1 MERSNTPQRRR
12 RSAYQRNRRSQGLML
27 ACLLLAM
34 ILCFNIVSLLTP
46 DKEYSEQENRKLAT
60 APRLT
65 WTGLT
70 EGSYFSDVESYVA
83 DQFAARD
90 FWIALQ
96 LRFARFI
103 GAKEANGVL
112 LCEDGYLMEA
122 PAAPNEIA
130 LQRNLSAIDTFAATH
145 SDANV
150 VMTVVPNAT
159 CVLADKLPANLPVRD
174 QKQDI
179 QNIANGLNN
188 VNFVDVTAALQVHA
202 QEEIFYRTDHHWTT
216 LGASYAFEAMASALG
231 INAAGMAYEVYPVST
246 TFEGTLASRSGC
258 HEIRDTVEIWAPKT
272 DIEYYVTYED
282 SAETTCSIYASEALE
297 QKDHYTVFFG
307 GNHPRIDITTTAE
320 TGKCLL
326 LFKDSYANCFVQ
338 FLTPHYEKIIIIDPR
353 YYYGDVGTLMKREQ
367 ITDVLFLY
375 NVNTFLEDTSL
386 ADVLAAEE

>member
-12 RSAYQRNRRSQGLML
+12 RSVYQRNRRNQGVLL
-27 ACLLLAM
+27 ACLLLAT

-46 DKEYSEQENRKLAT
+46 DKDYSEQENRKLAT
-60 APRLT
+60 APKLT
-65 WTGLT
+65 WTALT
-70 EGSYFSDVESYVA
+70 EGNYFSDVESYVA

-96 LRFARFI
+96 LRFARFM

-122 PAAPNEIA
+122 PAAPNAAA
-130 LQRNLSAIDTFAATH
+130 LQRNLSAIDTFAETH

-150 VMTVVPNAT
+150 VMTVVPNAA
-159 CVLADKLPANLPVRD
+159 CVLADKLPANVPVRD

-179 QNIANGLNN
+179 QSIADELSN
-188 VNFVDVTAALQVHA
+188 VKFVDVTAALQAHG

-216 LGASYAFEAMASALG
+216 LGASYAFEAMTSALG

-258 HEIRDTVEIWAPKT
+258 HETRDTVEIWVPKT

-282 SAETTCSIYASEALE
+282 SAETTCSLYVSEALE
-297 QKDHYTVFFG
+297 QKDHYTLFFG

-353 YYYGDVGTLMKREQ
+353 YYYGDVGTLMRREQ

-375 NVNTFLEDTSL
+375 NANTFLEDTSL
-386 ADVLAAEE
+386 ADVLVTEE